1 MLSGILC
8 SLFLSA
14 SHPVSYA
21 DPVGRLPTSVLD
33 VHAPSA
39 RVTGEPGNVIYTYRA
54 CSPRDTSDLRARI
67 VNVAA
72 QEWGFFGMS
81 VLDLTHTRASNPDF
95 RAAPWRRTL
104 IAPNEAQR
112 VATTIAGYW
121 SSTPDSA
128 WILETQNQSWQ
139 SNGPGSR
146 WRSPWSAAF
155 ISWVMCESGLGDKE
169 RFQRAIAHHSY
180 IDQAILASTQ
190 AESESAYRA
199 FNPGEQTILPG
210 DLLCR
215 GSRPSYRSIAERR
228 EQLGMGARS
237 HCDIVVAIEEQKQR
251 ILVTTLTKKMA
262 EELSEYFIEMGIK
275 THYLH
280 SEIDTLE
287 RIEILRDLRYGI
299 YDVVVGINL
308 LREGLDLPEVSLVAI
323 LDADKDCLLYTSPS
337 TRDRTRSRMPSSA

>member
-1 MLSGILC
+1 MPSGILC
-8 SLFLSA
+8 ILSLSA
-14 SHPVSYA
+14 SQPVSYA

-33 VHAPSA
+33 VRAPSA
-39 RVTGEPGNVIYTYRA
+39 RVTGEPGNVIYTHRA
-54 CSPRDTSDLRARI
+54 CSQRDTSDLRARI
-67 VNVAA
+67 VNVAT

-104 IAPNEAQR
+104 IAPDEAQR

-215 GSRPSYRSIAERR
+215 GSRPSYRSIAERK

-251 ILVTTLTKKMA
+251 ILLIGGNVRSWVRLKILPGQFNGSGLFEPEPYNNRQIFAHLQLQARPINKEALFDSPTLRQFDCSGF
-262 EELSEYFIEMGIK
+262 ELPS
-275 THYLH
+275 
-280 SEIDTLE
+280 
-287 RIEILRDLRYGI
+287 IL
-299 YDVVVGINL
+299 
-308 LREGLDLPEVSLVAI
+308 
-323 LDADKDCLLYTSPS
+323 C
-337 TRDRTRSRMPSSA
+337 